1 MPTGMMGDSPRRL
14 DDPDYGAMARRL
26 MEMLNEPW
34 RFPDRNA
41 YLPNSYPASPPQ
53 QRPDMPLAPENIAAR
68 SIQRADPGQPP
79 YIGIDRVVP
88 TRPGQGADIRQFV
101 PQYQGPYMPMIQRR
115 PPRSPTS
122 RINEQQWFAP
132 PEPMPRL

>member
-68 SIQRADPGQPP
+68 SIMRADPGQPP
-79 YIGIDRVVP
+79 YVGVA
-88 TRPGQGADIRQFV
+88 QH
-101 PQYQGPYMPMIQRR
+101 QGPYMPMIQRR